1 MKEKRSVLRYIF
13 TLLALFSLAFVY
25 AQEFETPLYQN
36 WQLKQYDNGLKLNP
50 DLANATKNSLNKI
63 YSNTRVPLIDNFDTS
78 NSIYPDTVAWLDNKV
93 SIINRYAIFD
103 AQEANGITYQNTDG
117 VADVLTSNYINTSN
131 ITFYTFM
138 SFVYRTGS
146 TWQTG
151 DSLVLQIKN
160 PDQTW
165 KSIWQAPTLAV
176 SYREVLIDVN
186 LVGYKYK
193 DFQFRFVN
201 YSKLNSGNTENYLVG
216 KIAFTAKGQL
226 GFHDS
231 FKSYNAQ
238 DSTPS
243 GMNWA
248 YHQNKIKFSDDINYA
263 YGNAVIFDAQ
273 NLQGQ
278 TYFNSNGGY
287 GGADTLLSVPFDL
300 ANAANGSDSI
310 TLSFSYRAMPNA
322 KSNDS
327 LILEFRNRFNN
338 WVRVW
343 AVVAS
348 PANTFSL
355 FTRSINVGN
364 NRHRFFQFRLINKS
378 NYNNSDTL
386 KWALSGFKLQRSISL
401 PFFDDFSAS
410 KDYPR
415 QGIWV
420 DKNVFINNDF
430 PTNQPSINVAT
441 FDGLDEFGNAYSTL
455 AIKGAA
461 DKLTTASLNI
471 AKYLPKDSLYLSF
484 QYQYQ
489 LQGNPNATFPDDS
502 LMVFFRSDANDV
514 DAFEPV
520 LLISAEEATANE
532 FKQVVLPVNDS
543 FYFHNDFQIKF
554 VNRGSLTGNLG
565 QWHIDYVRLGIGR
578 SFADSN
584 LNDVALT
591 NTPTSLLTKYHSMP
605 YAHYSLNPSAYL
617 ADTQSFNIFNNNIIP
632 YPVDYKRR
640 IFGPEGNQNFLNASV
655 QPTLF
660 GKSDTTIKLFNKV
673 SPVINF
679 NTSLN
684 SDSLV
689 FTSTYKISNSTLA
702 NDQVPSNDTC
712 SVQTVFS
719 NYFAY
724 DDGTAESGY
733 AIRGKNNAGGA
744 LAYDLEKPD
753 SLYGMYIFFNQ
764 AETNV
769 SSQTFNLHVWQNLS
783 GIDGFNPASPNV
795 ELYKIANAKPIRT
808 NKKNGF
814 AYFKFDSAVIVPN
827 RFYMGWS
834 QISPYLI
841 NIGLDKNYTIDGQTA
856 VNPNMYSFYDGVW
869 NKSIIKGAMMMR
881 PIVGKW
887 LEPTA
892 KVKEVS
898 KDEKTIS
905 VYPNPTSNI
914 IQVRN
919 TLGDVFELS
928 LYDLTGKELLN
939 LISSNSMDIQAI
951 SDGLYILRISNT
963 EKSIYKTEKIII
975 KK

>member
-1 MKEKRSVLRYIF
+1 MKEKRSVLRCIF

-25 AQEFETPLYQN
+25 AQEYETPLYQN
-36 WQLKQYDNGLKLNP
+36 WQLKQYDIGLKPNVDITKLNS
-50 DLANATKNSLNKI
+50 NSLNKI
-63 YSNTRVPLIDNFDTS
+63 YSNTRFPLIDNFDTS
-78 NSIYPDTVAWLDNKV
+78 SSIYPDTAAWLDNHV

-117 VADVLTSNYINTSN
+117 VADILSSNYINTSN

-138 SFVYRTGS
+138 SFVYSTGS

-201 YSKLNSGNTENYLVG
+201 YSKLNSGNTENYLLG
-216 KIAFTAKGQL
+216 KIVFTAKGQL

-231 FKSYNAQ
+231 FKNYNTQ
-238 DSTPS
+238 DSTPM
-243 GMNWA
+243 GFNWA
-248 YHQNKIKFSDDINYA
+248 YHQNKVKFSEDVNYV
-263 YGNAVIFDAQ
+263 YGNAVIFDSQ
-273 NLQGQ
+273 NAKGQ
-278 TYFNSNGGY
+278 TYSNSSGGY
-287 GGADTLLSVPFDL
+287 GGADTLVSVPFDL
-300 ANAANGSDSI
+300 ANAANGNDSI

-322 KSNDS
+322 KSSDS

-338 WVRVW
+338 WVRAW

-348 PANTFSL
+348 PSNVYSL

-386 KWALSGFKLQRSISL
+386 KWAVSGFKLQRSIFL
-401 PFFDDFSAS
+401 PFFDDFSSS

-415 QGIWV
+415 QDIWV
-420 DKNVFINNDF
+420 DKNVFVNNDF

-455 AIKGAA
+455 PIKGAA

-471 AKYLPKDSLYLSF
+471 AKYFPKDSLYLSF

-489 LQGNPNATFPDDS
+489 LQGNPNSIFPDDS

-520 LLISAEEATANE
+520 LLISAEEAIANE
-532 FKQVVLPVNDS
+532 FKQVVLPVKDS
-543 FYFHNDFQIKF
+543 FYFHNDFQIRF

-565 QWHIDYVRLGIGR
+565 QWHIDYVRLGTGR

-584 LNDVALT
+584 INDVALT

-605 YAHYSLNPSAYL
+605 YAHYSLNPNAYL
-617 ADTQSFNIFNNNIIP
+617 ADTQSFNIYNNNIIP

-660 GKSDTTIKLFNKV
+660 GKSDTAIKLFNKA

-684 SDSLV
+684 LDSLV

-712 SVQTVFS
+712 SVQTIFS

-753 SLYGMYIFFNQ
+753 SLYGMYVFFNQ

-769 SSQTFNLHVWQNLS
+769 SAQTFNLYIWQNLS
-783 GIDGFNPASPNV
+783 GIDGYNPASPNV
-795 ELYKIANAKPIRT
+795 ELYKIANAKPIYA

-814 AYFKFDSAVIVPN
+814 AYFKFDSAVAVPN
-827 RFYMGWS
+827 RFYMGWT
-834 QISPYLI
+834 QISPYLL
-841 NIGLDKNYTIDGQTA
+841 NIGLDKNYTIDGQAA
-856 VNPNMYSFYDGVW
+856 VNPNMFSFYDGVW
-869 NKSIIKGAMMMR
+869 NKSTIKGAMMMR

-892 KVKEVS
+892 KVSEVTNV
-898 KDEKTIS
+898 EKTIS
-905 VYPNPTSNI
+905 VYPNPASNI
-914 IQVRN
+914 IQVGN

-928 LYDLTGKELLN
+928 LYDLTGKEILN
-939 LISSNSMDIQAI
+939 QISSNSMDIQAI

>member
-1 MKEKRSVLRYIF
+1 MKVKRKELRFIF
-13 TLLALFSLAFVY
+13 TLLALFSLDFVY
-25 AQEFETPLYQN
+25 AQEYETPLFQN
-36 WQLKQYDNGLKLNP
+36 WKLKQYDNGLKSNTSI
-50 DLANATKNSLNKI
+50 AEENKNSVNKI
-63 YSNTRVPLIDNFDTS
+63 YSITRFPLIDNFDTS
-78 NSIYPDTVAWLDNKV
+78 SSIYPDTTAWIDNHI
-93 SIINRYAIFD
+93 SIINNYAIFD
-103 AQEANGITYQNTDG
+103 AQDANGTTYQNTDG
-117 VADVLTSNYINTSN
+117 IADILTSNYINTSN

-138 SFVYRTGS
+138 SFVYSTGG
-146 TWQTG
+146 TWHTG

-160 PDQTW
+160 PDQSW
-165 KSIWQAPTLAV
+165 KSIWQAPTVDVA
-176 SYREVLIDVN
+176 YREVLIDIN

-201 YSKLNSGNTENYLVG
+201 YSKLNSSNIENYLLG

-231 FKSYNAQ
+231 FKSFNSQ

-243 GMNWA
+243 GLNWA
-248 YHQNKIKFSDDINYA
+248 YHQNRIEFSDDVNYA

-278 TYFNSNGGY
+278 TYSNSSGSY
-287 GGADTLLSVPFDL
+287 GGADTLVSVPFDL
-300 ANAANGSDSI
+300 VNAANGNDSI

-327 LILEFRNRFNN
+327 LILEFRNRFNT
-338 WVRVW
+338 WVRAW

-348 PANTFSL
+348 PSNAYNL

-378 NYNNSDTL
+378 NYNNIDTL
-386 KWALSGFKLQRSISL
+386 KWAVSGFKLQRSIFL

-415 QGIWV
+415 QDIWV
-420 DKNVFINNDF
+420 DRNVFVNNDF
-430 PTNQPSINVAT
+430 PSKHPSINVAT

-455 AIKGAA
+455 PIKGAA
-461 DKLTTASLNI
+461 DKLTTASMNI

-489 LQGNPNATFPDDS
+489 LQGNPDAVFPDDS
-502 LMVFFRSDANDV
+502 LMVYFRSDANDV

-520 LLISAEEATANE
+520 LLISAEEAKAHE
-532 FKQVVLPVNDS
+532 FIQVVLPVKDS
-543 FYFHNDFQIKF
+543 FYFHNDFQIRF
-554 VNRGSLTGNLG
+554 VNRGSLTGNLS

-584 LNDVALT
+584 INDVALT

-617 ADTQSFNIFNNNIIP
+617 ADSQSFNIYNNNSTS
-632 YPVDYKRR
+632 YSVDYRRR
-640 IFGPEGNQNFLNASV
+640 IFGPEGNQNFFNASV
-655 QPTLF
+655 QSTLF
-660 GKSDTTIKLFNKV
+660 GKSDTAILIDNKANPKISFN
-673 SPVINF
+673 S
-679 NTSLN
+679 TLN
-684 SDSLV
+684 ADSLI

-712 SVQTVFS
+712 SVQTIFS

-733 AIRGKNNAGGA
+733 AIRDKNNAGGA

-753 SLYGMYIFFNQ
+753 SIYGMYIFFNQ

-769 SSQTFNLHVWQNLS
+769 SSQIFNLYVWQNLS
-783 GIDGFNPASPNV
+783 GIDGFNPASTNV
-795 ELYKIANAKPIRT
+795 ELYKISNAKPIHT

-814 AYFKFDSAVIVPN
+814 AYYKFDSAVAVTN
-827 RFYMGWS
+827 RFYIGWN
-834 QISPYLI
+834 QISPYLL
-841 NIGLDKNYTIDGQTA
+841 NIGLDKNYTIDGQAA
-856 VNPNMYSFYDGVW
+856 VNPNMFSFYDGVW
-869 NKSIIKGAMMMR
+869 NKSVIKGAMMMR

-892 KVKEVS
+892 KVNELAKS
-898 KDEKTIS
+898 EKSIS
-905 VYPNPTSNI
+905 VYPNPASKTLKVENI
-914 IQVRN
+914 
-919 TLGDVFELS
+919 LGDVFELS
-928 LYDLTGKELLN
+928 LFDLTGKEILRQSSINAIN
-939 LISSNSMDIQAI
+939 LQDII
-951 SDGLYILRISNT
+951 EGLYILRISNK

>member
-25 AQEFETPLYQN
+25 AQEYETPLFQN
-36 WQLKQYDNGLKLNP
+36 WQLKQYDNGFKQNA
-50 DLANATKNSLNKI
+50 DLAKSTKNSLNKI
-63 YSNTRVPLIDNFDTS
+63 YSNSRFPLIDNFDTS
-78 NSIYPDTVAWLDNKV
+78 SSIYPDTAAWLDNHV

-103 AQEANGITYQNTDG
+103 AQDANGITYQNTDG
-117 VADVLTSNYINTSN
+117 VADILTSNYINTSN
-131 ITFYTFM
+131 ITFYTFI
-138 SFVYRTGS
+138 SFVFSTGS

-160 PDQTW
+160 PDQSW
-165 KSIWQAPTLAV
+165 KSIWQAPTIAV
-176 SYREVLIDVN
+176 PYREVLIDVN

-201 YSKLNSGNTENYLVG
+201 YSKLNSSNTENYLLG

-231 FKSYNAQ
+231 FKNYNAQ
-238 DSTPS
+238 DTTPS
-243 GMNWA
+243 GLNWA
-248 YHQNKIKFSDDINYA
+248 YHQNKVYFSEDVNYA

-273 NLQGQ
+273 NMKGQ
-278 TYFNSNGGY
+278 TYSNSNGSY
-287 GGADTLLSVPFDL
+287 GGADTLVSVPFDMVNS
-300 ANAANGSDSI
+300 ASGSDSI

-322 KSNDS
+322 KISDS

-338 WVRVW
+338 WVRAW
-343 AVVAS
+343 AVAAS
-348 PANTFSL
+348 PSNTFSL

-386 KWALSGFKLQRSISL
+386 KWAVSGFKLQRSIFL
-401 PFFDDFSAS
+401 PFFDDFSSS

-415 QGIWV
+415 QDIWV
-420 DKNVFINNDF
+420 DRNVFVNNDF

-455 AIKGAA
+455 PIKGAA
-461 DKLTTASLNI
+461 DKLTTASINI

-489 LQGNPNATFPDDS
+489 LQGNPDAVFPDDS
-502 LMVFFRSDANDV
+502 LMVYFRSDANDV

-520 LLISAEEATANE
+520 LLISAEEAIAHE
-532 FKQVVLPVNDS
+532 FKQVVVPVKDS
-543 FYFHNDFQIKF
+543 FYFHNDFQIRF
-554 VNRGSLTGNLG
+554 VNRGSLTGNLS
-565 QWHIDYVRLGIGR
+565 QWHIDYVRLGTGR
-578 SFADSN
+578 SLADSN

-591 NTPTSLLTKYHSMP
+591 NTPTSLLTKYSSMP
-605 YAHYSLNPSAYL
+605 YAHYSLNPNAYL
-617 ADTQSFNIFNNNIIP
+617 ADTQSFNIYNNNIIS

-660 GKSDTTIKLFNKV
+660 GKSDTTINLLNKV

-684 SDSLV
+684 TDSLV

-712 SVQTVFS
+712 AVQTIFS

-733 AIRGKNNAGGA
+733 AIRGKNNAGAA

-753 SLYGMYIFFNQ
+753 SIYGMYVFFNQ

-769 SSQTFNLHVWQNLS
+769 SSQTFNLYVWQNLK
-783 GIDGFNPASPNV
+783 GIDGFDPASPNV
-795 ELYKIANAKPIRT
+795 ELYKIANAKPIHT

-814 AYFKFDSAVIVPN
+814 AYFKFDSAVAVPT
-827 RFYMGWS
+827 RFYIGWN
-834 QISPYLI
+834 QISPYLL
-841 NIGLDKNYTIDGQTA
+841 NIGLDKNYTIDGQEG
-856 VNPNMYSFYDGVW
+856 VNPNMYSYYDGVW
-869 NKSIIKGAMMMR
+869 NNSSIKGAMMMR

-892 KVKEVS
+892 KVNEVAKS
-898 KDEKTIS
+898 EKSIT
-905 VYPNPTSNI
+905 VYPNPASSNLK
-914 IQVRN
+914 VEN
-919 TLGDVFELS
+919 SLGDLFELS
-928 LYDLTGKELLN
+928 LFNLKGKEILQQS
-939 LISSNSMDIQAI
+939 SSNTMNLQDIT
-951 SDGLYILRISNT
+951 DGLYILRISNA
-963 EKSIYKTEKIII
+963 EKSFYKTEKIII

>member
-1 MKEKRSVLRYIF
+1 MKEKRIVTRC
-13 TLLALFSLAFVY
+13 LLSFIALVSMVGVY
-25 AQEFETPLYQN
+25 AQEYETPLYQN
-36 WQLKQYDNGLKLNP
+36 WQLKQYDNGLKQ
-50 DLANATKNSLNKI
+50 NADMTKASSNSLNKI
-63 YSNTRVPLIDNFDTS
+63 YSITRFPLIDNFDTS
-78 NSIYPDTVAWLDNKV
+78 SSIYPDTSAWIDNHV
-93 SIINRYAIFD
+93 SIINHYAIFD
-103 AQEANGITYQNTDG
+103 AQDANGTTYQNADG
-117 VADVLTSNYINTSN
+117 VADILTSNYINTSN
-131 ITFYTFM
+131 ITFYTFI
-138 SFVYRTGS
+138 SFVYSTGS

-201 YSKLNSGNTENYLVG
+201 YSKLNNGNTENYLLG
-216 KIAFTAKGQL
+216 KVAFTAKGQL

-231 FKSYNAQ
+231 FKSYNTQ
-238 DSTPS
+238 DSTPI
-243 GMNWA
+243 GLNWV
-248 YHQNKIKFSDDINYA
+248 YHQNKVKFSDDVNYV

-273 NLQGQ
+273 NVKGQ
-278 TYFNSNGGY
+278 TYFNNNGSY
-287 GGADTLLSVPFDL
+287 GGADTLVSLPFDL
-300 ANAANGSDSI
+300 SNLANGSDSI

-322 KSNDS
+322 KSSDS

-338 WVRVW
+338 WVRAW
-343 AVVAS
+343 AIA
-348 PANTFSL
+348 ANPSNAYSL

-378 NYNNSDTL
+378 NYNVSDTL
-386 KWALSGFKLQRSISL
+386 KWAISGFKLQRSIFL
-401 PFFDDFSAS
+401 PFFDDFSSS
-410 KDYPR
+410 KEYPR
-415 QGIWV
+415 QDIWV
-420 DKNVFINNDF
+420 DKNVFVNNDF
-430 PTNQPSINVAT
+430 PTNQPSLNVAT
-441 FDGLDEFGNAYSTL
+441 FDGLDEFGNAYSTQP
-455 AIKGAA
+455 IKGAA
-461 DKLTTASLNI
+461 DKLTTASMNI

-489 LQGNPNATFPDDS
+489 LQGNPDAVFPDDS
-502 LMVFFRSDANDV
+502 LMVYFRSDANDV

-520 LLISAEEATANE
+520 LLISAEEAIAHE
-532 FKQVVLPVNDS
+532 FKQVVLPVKDS
-543 FYFHNDFQIKF
+543 FYFHHDFQVRF
-554 VNRGSLTGNLG
+554 VNRGSLTGNLS
-565 QWHIDYVRLGIGR
+565 QWHIDYVRLGTGR
-578 SFADSN
+578 SLADSN

-605 YAHYSLNPSAYL
+605 YAHYSLNPNAYL
-617 ADTQSFNIFNNNIIP
+617 ADTQSFNIYNNNIIP

-640 IFGPEGNQNFLNASV
+640 MFGPEGNQNFLNASV

-660 GKSDTTIKLFNKV
+660 GKSDTTIKLLNKV
-673 SPVINF
+673 SPIINF

-684 SDSLV
+684 SDSLI
-689 FTSTYKISNSTLA
+689 FTSAYKISNSTLA

-712 SVQTVFS
+712 SVQTIFS

-753 SLYGMYIFFNQ
+753 SIYGMCVFFNQ

-769 SSQTFNLHVWQNLS
+769 SLQTFNLYVWQNIS
-783 GIDGFNPASPNV
+783 GIDGFNPASPNL
-795 ELYKIANAKPIRT
+795 ELYKIANAKPIHT

-814 AYFKFDSAVIVPN
+814 AYFKFDSAVAVPN
-827 RFYMGWS
+827 RFYIGWT
-834 QISPYLI
+834 QISPYLL
-841 NIGLDKNYTIDGQTA
+841 NIGLDKNYTIDGQAA
-856 VNPNMYSFYDGVW
+856 VNPNMFSFYDGVW
-869 NKSIIKGAMMMR
+869 NKSGIKGAMMMR

-887 LEPTA
+887 IEPTA
-892 KVKEVS
+892 KVNEVA
-898 KDEKTIS
+898 KAEKNIS
-905 VYPNPTSNI
+905 VYPNPASNI
-914 IQVRN
+914 IQVGN

-928 LYDLTGKELLN
+928 LFDLTGKE
-939 LISSNSMDIQAI
+939 IVRQSASNSIDVEAI
-951 SDGLYILRISNT
+951 KDGLYILRISNT